1 MMSAFIM
8 NFISKKFVFGLILT
22 FAVLWVFWG
31 FACFFVLFCF
41 VLRGRRLCKN
51 HRHLEGQTISSLIL
65 CPLGDQE
72 VHLYWGSSEKTIWP
86 HKMSMSIPYAA
97 CTYM

>member
-1 MMSAFIM
+1 MMSAVIM
-8 NFISKKFVFGLILT
+8 SFISKRVVFGLIFI
-22 FAVLWVFWG
+22 FAVFWVFFG
-31 FACFFVLFCF
+31 FACFF

-72 VHLYWGSSEKTIWP
+72 VHLHWGTSEQTIWL